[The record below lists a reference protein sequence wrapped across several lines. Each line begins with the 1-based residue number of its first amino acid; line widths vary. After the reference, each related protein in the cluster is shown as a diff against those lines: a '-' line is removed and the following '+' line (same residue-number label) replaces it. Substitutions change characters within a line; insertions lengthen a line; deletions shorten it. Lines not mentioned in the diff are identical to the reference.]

1 MMLKLIL
8 QTLALLLLILGLGEC
23 SDCDEATASTIYNL
37 MEVLESDPSVQQ
49 QVSRGE
55 LLP

>member
-1 MMLKLIL
+1 MML
-8 QTLALLLLILGLGEC
+8 QTLALLLLFLGLGEC

-55 LLP
+55 LLH

>member
-1 MMLKLIL
+1 MSAVMML
-8 QTLALLLLILGLGEC
+8 QTLALLLLFLGLGEC